1 MYSCTTNL
9 GMIKIKELIK
19 IQFHKLILKT
29 QFIKYYSKL

>member
-9 GMIKIKELIK
+9 GMIKIKELK
-19 IQFHKLILKT
+19 IQLHKLILKT